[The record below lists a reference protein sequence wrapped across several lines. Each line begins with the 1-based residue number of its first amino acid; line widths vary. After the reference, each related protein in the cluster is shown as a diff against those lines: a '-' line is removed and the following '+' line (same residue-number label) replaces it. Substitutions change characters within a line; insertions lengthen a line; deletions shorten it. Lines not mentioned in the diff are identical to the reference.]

1 MTVTAKVALY
11 LFTESDIRQLLID
24 VFPEVGRAFSGR
36 PGEPDT
42 NMRVIELDRLLDGI
56 EERIEYL
63 AEEREWNEKHGLTAI
78 CPEDGVA
85 MDPKKTWC
93 SHRCYHAYRQVLSDN
108 GITDLLSDEAV
119 RLINK
124 ENR

>member
-1 MTVTAKVALY
+1 MTVTAKVDLY

-36 PGEPDT
+36 PGEPDI
-42 NMRVIELDRLLDGI
+42 NMRVIELDGLLDGI

-85 MDPKKTWC
+85 MDPEKTWC
-93 SHRCYHAYRQVLSDN
+93 SHRCYHAYRQMLSDS